1 MKRRSIISLALG
13 CSVLSAAGLW
23 PRAHAAAGGFPNH
36 SIRLIVGYPAGG
48 NVDIVARLIADELGK
63 VLRQPIVVENRAGA
77 SGQIAAASVAQA
89 APDGYTIFLGASPE
103 LAIARALEKKLPYD
117 PQKSFQPLSL
127 ATVIPF
133 ALVVNPQVPA
143 TNMREFLAY
152 AKSHPGSLNYA
163 SFGNGSSNHL
173 FAELFKSKSGVEMTH
188 IPYKGGGPAI
198 TDLIGG
204 QVQVEFESLGVV
216 LPYVKTG
223 KLRAI
228 ALATPKRSPLAPD
241 LPTMAEVGFSGLE
254 GGTWNGFVGPAGMPV
269 RIVEKLSAAL
279 NKAIKSP
286 HVSKALIEKGLTPA
300 PTTPQ
305 EFGAFITSEIERWKS
320 VAHTAGIHVD

>member
-13 CSVLSAAGLW
+13 CGVLSVAALW
-23 PRAHAAAGGFPNH
+23 PKAHAADDFPNR
-36 SIRLIVGYPAGG
+36 SIRMIVGYPVGG
-48 NVDIVARLIADELGK
+48 NVDIVARLVADELGK
-63 VLRQPIVVENRAGA
+63 ILNQPVVVDNRAGA

-103 LAIARALEKKLPYD
+103 LAIAHALKKKLPYD
-117 PQKSFQPLSL
+117 AQKNFQPLSL

-143 TNMREFLAY
+143 KNMKEFLDY

-173 FAELFKSKSGVEMTH
+173 FAELFKSKAGVEMTH

-216 LPYVKTG
+216 LPHVKAG
-223 KLRAI
+223 KLRAL
-228 ALATPKRSPLAPD
+228 ALATPQRSPLAPE
-241 LPTMAEVGFSGLE
+241 LPTMAEAGLSGLE
-254 GGTWNGFVGPAGMPV
+254 GGTWNGFVGPAGMPAP
-269 RIVEKLSAAL
+269 IVEKLSVAL

-286 HVSKALIEKGLTPA
+286 SVSKVLIEKGLTPT

-305 EFGAFITSEIERWKS
+305 EFAAFIKSEIERWKS
-320 VAHTAGIHVD
+320 VADTAGIRVD

>member
-13 CSVLSAAGLW
+13 CGVLSVAALW
-23 PRAHAAAGGFPNH
+23 PKAHAADDFPNR
-36 SIRLIVGYPAGG
+36 SIRMIVGYPVGG
-48 NVDIVARLIADELGK
+48 NVDIVARLVADELSK
-63 VLRQPIVVENRAGA
+63 ILNQPVVVDNRAGA

-103 LAIARALEKKLPYD
+103 LAIAHALKKKLPYD
-117 PQKSFQPLSL
+117 AQKNFQPLSL

-143 TNMREFLAY
+143 KNMKEFLDY

-173 FAELFKSKSGVEMTH
+173 FAELFKSKAGVEMTH

-216 LPYVKTG
+216 LPHVKAG
-223 KLRAI
+223 KLRAL
-228 ALATPKRSPLAPD
+228 ALATPQRSPLAPE
-241 LPTMAEVGFSGLE
+241 LPTMAEAGLSGLE
-254 GGTWNGFVGPAGMPV
+254 GGTWNGFVGPAGMPAP
-269 RIVEKLSAAL
+269 IVEKLSVAL

-286 HVSKALIEKGLTPA
+286 SVSKVLIEKGLTPT

-305 EFGAFITSEIERWKS
+305 EFAAFIKSEIERWKS
-320 VAHTAGIHVD
+320 VADTAGIRVD

>member
-13 CSVLSAAGLW
+13 CGVLSVAALW
-23 PRAHAAAGGFPNH
+23 PKAYAADDFPNR
-36 SIRLIVGYPAGG
+36 SIRMIVGYPVGG
-48 NVDIVARLIADELGK
+48 NVDIVARLVADELSK
-63 VLRQPIVVENRAGA
+63 ILNQPVVVDNRAGA

-103 LAIARALEKKLPYD
+103 LAIAHALKKKLPYD
-117 PQKSFQPLSL
+117 AQKNFQPLSL

-143 TNMREFLAY
+143 KNMKEFLDY

-173 FAELFKSKSGVEMTH
+173 FAELFKSKAGVEMTH

-216 LPYVKTG
+216 LPHVKAG
-223 KLRAI
+223 KLRAL
-228 ALATPKRSPLAPD
+228 ALATPQRSPLAPE
-241 LPTMAEVGFSGLE
+241 LPTMAEAGLSGLE
-254 GGTWNGFVGPAGMPV
+254 GGTWNGFVGPAGMPAP
-269 RIVEKLSAAL
+269 IVEKLSVAL

-286 HVSKALIEKGLTPA
+286 SVSKVLIEKGLTPT

-305 EFGAFITSEIERWKS
+305 EFAAFIKSEIERWKS
-320 VAHTAGIHVD
+320 VADTAGIRVD

>member
-13 CSVLSAAGLW
+13 CGVLSVAALW
-23 PRAHAAAGGFPNH
+23 PKAHAADDFPNR
-36 SIRLIVGYPAGG
+36 SIRMIVGYPVGG
-48 NVDIVARLIADELGK
+48 NVDIVARLVADELSK
-63 VLRQPIVVENRAGA
+63 ILNQPVVVDNRAGA

-103 LAIARALEKKLPYD
+103 LAIAHALKKKLPYD
-117 PQKSFQPLSL
+117 AQKNFQPLSL

-143 TNMREFLAY
+143 KNMKEFLDY

-173 FAELFKSKSGVEMTH
+173 FAELFKSKAGVEMTH

-216 LPYVKTG
+216 LPHVKAG
-223 KLRAI
+223 KLRAL
-228 ALATPKRSPLAPD
+228 ALATPQRSPLAPE
-241 LPTMAEVGFSGLE
+241 LPTMAEAGLSGLE
-254 GGTWNGFVGPAGMPV
+254 GGTWNGFVGPAGMPAAV
-269 RIVEKLSAAL
+269 VEKLSVAL

-286 HVSKALIEKGLTPA
+286 SVSKVLIEKGLTPT

-305 EFGAFITSEIERWKS
+305 EFAAFIKSEIERWKS
-320 VAHTAGIHVD
+320 VADTAGIRVD

>member
-13 CSVLSAAGLW
+13 CGVLSVAALW
-23 PRAHAAAGGFPNH
+23 PKAHAADDFPNR
-36 SIRLIVGYPAGG
+36 SIRMIVGYPVGG
-48 NVDIVARLIADELGK
+48 NVDIVARLVADELSK
-63 VLRQPIVVENRAGA
+63 ILNQPVVVDNRAGA

-103 LAIARALEKKLPYD
+103 LAIAHALKKKLPYD
-117 PQKSFQPLSL
+117 AQKNFQPLSL

-143 TNMREFLAY
+143 KNMKEFLEY

-173 FAELFKSKSGVEMTH
+173 FAELFKSKAGVEMTH

-216 LPYVKTG
+216 LPHVKAG
-223 KLRAI
+223 KLRAL
-228 ALATPKRSPLAPD
+228 ALATPQRSPLAPE
-241 LPTMAEVGFSGLE
+241 LPTMAEAGLSGLE
-254 GGTWNGFVGPAGMPV
+254 GGTWNGFVGPAGMPAP
-269 RIVEKLSAAL
+269 IVEKLSVAL

-286 HVSKALIEKGLTPA
+286 SVSKVLIEKGLTPT

-305 EFGAFITSEIERWKS
+305 EFAAFIKSEIERWKS
-320 VAHTAGIHVD
+320 VADTAGIRVD